1 MLYYYI
7 CQIATVNAVIYVD
20 DGDHDP
26 PPIRPIAMMFAVSGS
41 GAYVWHHRRWQI
53 LGKGDDF
60 GRIYLISPFCQPQN
74 ISVPLRRQF

>member
-41 GAYVWHHRRWQI
+41 
-53 LGKGDDF
+53 
-60 GRIYLISPFCQPQN
+60 
-74 ISVPLRRQF
+74 